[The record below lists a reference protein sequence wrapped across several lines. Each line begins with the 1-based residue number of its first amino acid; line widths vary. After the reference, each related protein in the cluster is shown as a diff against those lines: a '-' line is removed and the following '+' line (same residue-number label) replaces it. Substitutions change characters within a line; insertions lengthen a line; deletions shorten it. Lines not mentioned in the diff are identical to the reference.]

1 MRQQAEL
8 CKGDL
13 VVQVDLLGHQ
23 AIWDK
28 DASPTSG
35 GENSAFTPCH
45 CPFARG
51 AAMSYCLKDFSKT
64 DD

>member
-8 CKGDL
+8 YKGDL

-23 AIWDK
+23 AIWGK

-51 AAMSYCLKDFSKT
+51 GCSVLLFQGLQ
-64 DD
+64 